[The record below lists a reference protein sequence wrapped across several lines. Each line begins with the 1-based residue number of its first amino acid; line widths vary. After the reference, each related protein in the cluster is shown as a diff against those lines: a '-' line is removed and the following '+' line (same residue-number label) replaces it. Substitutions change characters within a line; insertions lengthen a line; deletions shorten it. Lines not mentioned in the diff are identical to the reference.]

1 MPPGQLDSPIAYL
14 KGVGPQKAEILQN
27 EFGIFRLGD
36 LLAFFPFRY
45 IDRSQIDRIS
55 DCVQNGRQVQLRGHI
70 SGVELIRGK
79 GNKQRLRAWFSDG
92 TGRIE
97 LIWFSGI
104 KWVQNVLHPNMEYL
118 LFGRLNVFN
127 GSISIPHPE
136 LESLIPGKEITT
148 GLEPV
153 YSSTE
158 KAKQKGIHSRYLRGL
173 IKNLWQQYQ
182 GTIGENLPL
191 WLVEKQGFPD
201 RDTAIRD
208 IHLPPD
214 RKAME
219 RARYRL
225 KFEELFFA
233 QVRLMQS
240 RKSRKTANE
249 GLYFSAL
256 DSDGLFNRFY
266 TQHLPFSLT
275 NAQKRVLKEIR
286 RDFLSGQQMNRL
298 LQGDV
303 GSGKTMVAFLAI
315 LMALESGF
323 QACLL
328 APTEILANQHFQG
341 LQPFAEALGVSIAL
355 LTGSTR
361 KKMRT
366 EIDAAL
372 QEGTLH
378 ILVGTHAVLEE
389 HVQFKALGF
398 AVIDEQHRFGV
409 AQRARLWQKG
419 AEYPPHVL
427 VMTATP
433 IPRTLA
439 MTVYGDLDV
448 STIDELPPG
457 RKPVQTIHR
466 REGAR
471 DWAYQFIR
479 NELQKG
485 RQAYIVYPLIEGS
498 EKLDYRDLSEGFE
511 WVNTALPEFPSGML
525 HGQMKAA
532 DKDAAMQ
539 LFVTGQTKI
548 LVSTTVIEVGVN
560 VPNASVMLIES
571 AERFGLSQLHQLRGR
586 VGRGA
591 DQSFCIL
598 LTGDKLSEEGLTRM
612 RTMCETNDG
621 FRIAEVDLKLRG
633 PGDLEGTRQ
642 SGDMNFRIA
651 DLATDQHILIL
662 SRQLAAELV
671 DRDPD
676 LQLPEHAA
684 AKKYLEVRAKSISN
698 WSQIS

>member
-1 MPPGQLDSPIAYL
+1 MATGQLDSPIAYL
-14 KGVGPQKAEILQN
+14 KGVGPQKAEILQK
-27 EFGIFRLGD
+27 ELGIFRFGD

-45 IDRSQIDRIS
+45 IDRSQIDRVA
-55 DCVQNGRQVQLRGHI
+55 DCVHNGKQVQLRGFI
-70 SGVELIRGK
+70 SGVELIPGK

-92 TGRIE
+92 SGRIE
-97 LIWFSGI
+97 LVWFSGI

-127 GSISIPHPE
+127 GNISIPHPE
-136 LESLIPGKEITT
+136 LEGLVPGKEINT

-158 KAKQKGIHSRYLRGL
+158 KAKQKGVHSRFIRG
-173 IKNLWQQYQ
+173 IIRNLWEQYQ
-182 GTIGENLPL
+182 GTIGENLPP
-191 WLVEKQGFPD
+191 WLVEKLGFPD
-201 RDTAIRD
+201 RDTAIRH

-219 RARYRL
+219 MARYRL

-240 RKSRKTANE
+240 RTSRKSANQ
-249 GLYFSAL
+249 GLYFSNL
-256 DSDGLFNRFY
+256 EPEGIFNRFY
-266 TQHLPFSLT
+266 SNHLPFSLT

-303 GSGKTMVAFLAI
+303 GSGKTMVAFLSI

-323 QACLL
+323 QTCLL

-341 LQPFAEALGVSIAL
+341 LKPFAEALGIGMEL

-361 KKMRT
+361 KKKRA

-372 QEGTLH
+372 QAGSLH
-378 ILVGTHAVLEE
+378 VLIGTHAVLEE
-389 HVQFKALGF
+389 HVQFASLGLS
-398 AVIDEQHRFGV
+398 VIDEQHRFGV
-409 AQRARLWQKG
+409 AQRARLWEKG
-419 AEYPPHVL
+419 GENPPHIL

-479 NELQKG
+479 TELQKG

-498 EKLDYRDLSEGFE
+498 EKLDYRDLTEGFE
-511 WVNTALPEFPSGML
+511 WVKTALSEFNSGML
-525 HGQMKAA
+525 HGQMKA
-532 DKDAAMQ
+532 DEKDAAMQ
-539 LFVTGQTKI
+539 KFLSGETKI

-591 DQSFCIL
+591 EQSFCIL
-598 LTGDKLSEEGLTRM
+598 LTGNKLSEEGLTRM
-612 RTMCETNDG
+612 QTMCETNDG

-642 SGDMNFRIA
+642 SGDMSFRIA
-651 DLATDQHILIL
+651 DLATDQHILIMARGMA
-662 SRQLAAELV
+662 SELV
-671 DRDPD
+671 DKDP
-676 LQLPEHAA
+676 QMELPEHAA
-684 AKKYLEVRAKSISN
+684 AKKYMEVRARSISN